1 MGSKKPPEPA
11 QEKPVPDATPEQSS
25 PPPPPAA
32 PTPEPDET
40 IVLQD
45 RIAHLASGR
54 VVRATAEQAKSL
66 MSAGR
71 ARKATTA
78 QIANQAGRVPAL
90 PADTPLTQTEKD

>member
-11 QEKPVPDATPEQSS
+11 QEKPVPDATPEMS
-25 PPPPPAA
+25 PPPPAPA
-32 PTPEPDET
+32 PEPDET

-45 RIAHLASGR
+45 RIADLASGR